1 MVVVW
6 DTYADSGLERQKG
19 RRDRDAV
26 GVEERWPAP
35 AGEREAYGIAISLT
49 TCLSSPLPAPRRLAG
64 LVVCFAL
71 PFASLPSL
79 PTLCTTISLGRCRLS
94 RRGGQRARPRVL
106 GARGAVGRWTKPA
119 ENQFFRLSNRML
131 NID

>member
-1 MVVVW
+1 VVVVW

-79 PTLCTTISLGRCRLS
+79 PRSVLLSLWVAVVS
-94 RRGGQRARPRVL
+94 P
-106 GARGAVGRWTKPA
+106 GAAASERDR
-119 ENQFFRLSNRML
+119 EC
-131 NID
+131 

>member
-35 AGEREAYGIAISLT
+35 AGEREAYGIAIS
-49 TCLSSPLPAPRRLAG
+49 TCLSRALLAPRGRSRSRPLFNEPPPSAG
-64 LVVCFAL
+64 AGWARDVLCFA
-71 PFASLPSL
+71 PFPRSRAAAFIARFVSLCVAVCL
-79 PTLCTTISLGRCRLS
+79 ALERQALIRRVVVS
-94 RRGGQRARPRVL
+94 RRGGEQ
-106 GARGAVGRWTKPA
+106 
-119 ENQFFRLSNRML
+119 
-131 NID
+131 D